1 MPAILSALAA
11 VFKFF
16 RFGDIANFL
25 LKKAIVLPLLPIELT
40 LVGILVTYFVNL
52 VILLNFI
59 YTKINELINLINNLS
74 TANGE
79 VLGWASDIA
88 KSLGLW
94 NAFVDVWNI
103 FSPIFLAILLTY
115 GSIVGIKF
123 FSFFRS
129 RLIEYYHL
137 AKF

>member
-1 MPAILSALAA
+1 MPAILSAIAA

-16 RFGDIANFL
+16 RFRNLGNLVI
-25 LKKAIVLPLLPIELT
+25 KKAFWFPIAAVET
-40 LVGILVTYFVNL
+40 ILVGILVTYFTNL
-52 VILLNFI
+52 VLLLNFI
-59 YTKINELINLINNLS
+59 HTKINELIGHINNLS

-79 VLGWASDIA
+79 VLGWASEIA

-103 FSPIFLAILLTY
+103 FSPILLIILLIY
-115 GSIVGIKF
+115 GLSMGIKF
-123 FSFFRS
+123 FSFIRS

>member
-1 MPAILSALAA
+1 MPALLSAFVA

-16 RFGDIANFL
+16 RFRNVANFII
-25 LKKAIVLPLLPIELT
+25 KKAFWAPIVAIETILI
-40 LVGILVTYFVNL
+40 GILVTYFVSL
-52 VILLNFI
+52 VSLANFI
-59 YTKINELINLINNLS
+59 HNKINELINLIDNLS

-94 NAFVDVWNI
+94 NAFVDAWNL
-103 FSPIFLAILLTY
+103 FLPIFLTILIIY
-115 GSIVGIKF
+115 GSLIGIKF

-137 AKF
+137 TRF